1 MEGFFKVTTGPAT
14 EPVTVQEVKTALN
27 IDFADDDAYIGEL
40 IGVAR
45 EFLEA
50 NTNLALL
57 TQTITHVL
65 PRFPRVTAQNPL
77 ATIPLYKYPVQSITS
92 ISYHDENDAVQ
103 TIAVSGP
110 TPGAELDSTSMPS
123 QIFLK
128 TANLAAWPT
137 TYSTRLNPVT
147 LVYVAG
153 YANAGAV
160 PKQIKQAIKLIVGE
174 MYEKRE
180 NYVKEKLTAVDHLM
194 RLVENRLY

>member
-14 EPVTVQEVKTALN
+14 EPVTVAEVKTALN
-27 IDFADDDAYIGEL
+27 IDFSDDDAYIGEL

-50 NTNLALL
+50 NTNLALM

-65 PRFPRVTAQNPL
+65 PRFPQVTTRNPL
-77 ATIPLYKYPVQSITS
+77 ATIPLYKYPVQSLTS
-92 ISYHDENDAVQ
+92 ISYHDDNDTVQ
-103 TIAVSGP
+103 TIAVSGL
-110 TPGAELDSTSMPS
+110 TPGAELDTTSMPS

-128 TANLAAWPT
+128 TGNLATWPA
-137 TYSTRLNPVT
+137 TYPTRINPVS

-153 YANAGAV
+153 YTSAAAV

-194 RLVENRLY
+194 RLVENKLY

>member
-1 MEGFFKVTTGPAT
+1 MEGFYKVTTAPAT
-14 EPVTVQEVKTALN
+14 EPVTVAEVKTALN

-45 EFLEA
+45 EFVEA
-50 NTNLALL
+50 NTNLALM

-65 PRFPRVTAQNPL
+65 PKFPQLTTRNPL
-77 ATIPLYKYPVQSITS
+77 ATIPLFKYPVQSISS
-92 ISYHDENDAVQ
+92 ISYHDENDALQ
-103 TIAVSGP
+103 TIAVTGP
-110 TPGAELDSTSMPS
+110 TPGAELDTTSMPS

-128 TANLAAWPT
+128 TANLASWPT
-137 TYSTRLNPVT
+137 TYPTRINPVT

-153 YANAGAV
+153 YANAAAV
-160 PKQIKQAIKLIVGE
+160 PKQIKQCIKLIVGE